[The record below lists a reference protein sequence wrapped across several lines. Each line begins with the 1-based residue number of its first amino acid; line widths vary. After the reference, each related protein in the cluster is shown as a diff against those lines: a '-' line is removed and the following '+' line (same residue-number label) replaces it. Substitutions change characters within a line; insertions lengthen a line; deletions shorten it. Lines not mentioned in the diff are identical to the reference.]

1 MESENKELKQTC
13 ETLKAAMIRL
23 ESDVMATEIQ
33 NPLTSK
39 KRIQSNSLDPKS
51 DRLSIRLR
59 TGKKGLL
66 NPFIK
71 VENKLNVSLFLLR
84 K

>member
-51 DRLSIRLR
+51 DRLSI
-59 TGKKGLL
+59 
-66 NPFIK
+66 
-71 VENKLNVSLFLLR
+71 
-84 K
+84 